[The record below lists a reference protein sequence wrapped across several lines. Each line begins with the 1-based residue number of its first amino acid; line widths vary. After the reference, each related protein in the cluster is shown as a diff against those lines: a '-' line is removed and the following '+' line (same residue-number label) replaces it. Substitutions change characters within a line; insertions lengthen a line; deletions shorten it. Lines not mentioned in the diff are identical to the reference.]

1 MTKFPGVVCAMLL
14 GSIALFA
21 SPKAHAASTAADQEI
36 AAAPIPPDLPEVLT
50 ADEAALL
57 LRLDAPT
64 LVDLAQTGQVP
75 GRKVGNQW
83 RFSRAA
89 LLGWLTG
96 YRQGL
101 ASAEGKLAS
110 RAPHSYPLTA
120 MRPLD
125 APGAASIVGR
135 GLDGAGQAPQQVE
148 SPASSAPIGAAPKG
162 RTASEVFLRDQ
173 RILLAP
179 NELTVDFGLFYAR
192 NDDLILG
199 VTGSDPTLGL
209 VESDTV
215 GGVLVGRYAVGRDTE
230 VFAST
235 SYQKQQ
241 VAIIANGQSFSSS
254 SRDDFGDIGLGLRHT
269 IVHEGAR
276 SPDIIVML
284 EGSVPTGASSYSLG
298 GGVTLVKSF
307 DPSVLFG
314 SIEYRHTFSRD
325 FEDIGRLQPRDRIE
339 AQIGYAFALNDTVI
353 LNTALSAIFNL
364 ETRFA
369 NAVFRQNEIFNLRTG
384 LTVRISRKLFVQP
397 SVTYR
402 LNGPG
407 SGVIFGLNFPYT
419 FGL

>member
-1 MTKFPGVVCAMLL
+1 MKFSGLACAILL
-14 GSIALFA
+14 GSAVLMA
-21 SPKAHAASTAADQEI
+21 SSSAHAASQSGEEI
-36 AAAPIPPDLPEVLT
+36 ATAPVLPDPPEVLT

-57 LRLDAPT
+57 LRLDEAA
-64 LVDLAQTGQVP
+64 LLNLAQTGQVP
-75 GRKVGNQW
+75 GRRVGNQW

-96 YRQGL
+96 YRQGM
-101 ASAEGKLAS
+101 ASAEFERANQAPLADLL
-110 RAPHSYPLTA
+110 AALP
-120 MRPLD
+120 PLD
-125 APGAASIVGR
+125 AQAAASIAGR
-135 GLDGAGQAPQQVE
+135 GLGGAGRDPQQAE
-148 SPASSAPIGAAPKG
+148 SAAPIGAAPKG

-179 NELTVDFGLFYAR
+179 NELTLDFGLFYAR

-209 VESDTV
+209 VESESV

-230 VFAST
+230 VFANT
-235 SYQKQQ
+235 SYQKQR
-241 VAIIANGQSFSSS
+241 VAVIANGQTFTTS
-254 SRDDFGDIGLGLRHT
+254 SRDDFGDIGLGVRHT
-269 IVHEGAR
+269 AVHEGPGR
-276 SPDIIVML
+276 PDVIVML

-325 FEDIGRLQPRDRIE
+325 FDDIARLQPRDRIE

-353 LNTALSAIFNL
+353 LNTALLGIFNL
-364 ETRFA
+364 ETTFA
-369 NAVFRQNEIFNLRTG
+369 NAVFRQNEIFQLRTG
-384 LTVRISRKLFVQP
+384 LTARISRNLFIQP
-397 SVTYR
+397 SVSYR

-407 SGVIFGLNFPYT
+407 SGLIFGLNFPYT

>member
-1 MTKFPGVVCAMLL
+1 MKKFSSEACAVLI
-14 GSIALFA
+14 GSAAMIAN
-21 SPKAHAASTAADQEI
+21 PEAHAANLVPGQEI
-36 AAAPIPPDLPEVLT
+36 ADAPVPPEPPEVLT
-50 ADEAALL
+50 TDEAALL
-57 LRLDAPT
+57 LRLDGPT
-64 LVDLAQTGQVP
+64 LIDLAQTGQVP
-75 GRKVGNQW
+75 GRRVGNQW

-89 LLGWLTG
+89 LLGWLAG

-101 ASAEGKLAS
+101 ASAEGKHAS
-110 RAPHSYPLTA
+110 QAPHAIPLAA

-125 APGAASIVGR
+125 ARGAASIVAR
-135 GLDGAGQAPQQVE
+135 GLDGVGQASQQNDP
-148 SPASSAPIGAAPKG
+148 PASSAPIGAAPKG

-173 RILLAP
+173 RVLLAP

-199 VTGSDPTLGL
+199 VANSDPTLGL

-215 GGVLVGRYAVGRDTE
+215 GGVLVGRYALGRDTE

-269 IVHEGAR
+269 VVHEGPGR
-276 SPDIIVML
+276 PDVIVML

-325 FEDIGRLQPRDRIE
+325 FADIGRLQPRDRIE

-353 LNTALSAIFNL
+353 LNTALSGIFNL
-364 ETRFA
+364 ETTFA
-369 NAVFRQNEIFNLRTG
+369 NAEFRQNEIFNLRTG
-384 LTVRISRKLFVQP
+384 LTARISRNLFVQP

-407 SGVIFGLNFPYT
+407 SGLIFGLNFPYT